1 MEGFSTMDEVRPQLL
16 DLIPN
21 WPNEEKSSEEKQLE
35 LRLGPPG
42 EDWTIKNGS
51 IISTNNKNNS
61 RERERDESPLLSL
74 GYYSTSGSK
83 RGFLDIIVADRKTVD
98 QPDTWIDGSH
108 THKFSSSSDMNPQ
121 VVGAVPVLPSSTSSS
136 PWSSS
141 HYQQSLPP
149 VMEKESLQQQQ
160 QEEEACGTTKVVEDL
175 QNSEKKAFSPASAHN
190 TAVSNRYQKR
200 YTHLFLFFLFFFFGQ
215 KRGYS
220 LYSLALLHMY
230 LWSMLDK
237 TALSLFFIIIIFF
250 YYVSY
255 AVFCSY

>member
-1 MEGFSTMDEVRPQLL
+1 MDEVRPQLL

-61 RERERDESPLLSL
+61 RERERDATPLLSL

-83 RGFLDIIVADRKTVD
+83 RGFFDTIVADRKTVD
-98 QPDTWIDGSH
+98 HPDTWINGSH
-108 THKFSSSSDMNPQ
+108 THKFSSSDMNPQ
-121 VVGAVPVLPSSTSSS
+121 VVGAIPVLPSSTSSS

-160 QEEEACGTTKVVEDL
+160 QEACGTTKVVVDL

-190 TAVSNRYQKR
+190 TAVSNSYQKR
-200 YTHLFLFFLFFFFGQ
+200 YTHLFFCFFCFSFLDRREDIHSILSHCYICTCGPCLIRQRFHFFF
-215 KRGYS
+215 
-220 LYSLALLHMY
+220 
-230 LWSMLDK
+230 
-237 TALSLFFIIIIFF
+237 
-250 YYVSY
+250 
-255 AVFCSY
+255 